1 MTNATLL
8 TRDGGTKTVDAS
20 TLTTLAGAI
29 RGRIIQ
35 PGDTSYDEAR
45 RLWNGMFDRRPA
57 VIVQCAGPSDVIETV
72 NLARKLGVL
81 FTVKGGGHGMAGH
94 AAYDGTLMIDLSPM
108 RGIRV
113 DPVSRS
119 VRAQAGCTWGDV
131 DRETQAFSLVV
142 PGGVVADTG
151 IAGLTL
157 GGGYSW
163 VRRKYGMSIDALLS
177 VDIVTAD
184 GRYMT
189 ANETQN
195 TDLFWAI
202 RGGGGNF
209 GIVTSFEY
217 KAFTLGPEVMLAA
230 AMYPFNEAQSVL
242 RGWRELVP
250 SLSDEVTS
258 DAIIWTVPRS
268 APFPEE
274 IQGRPFIMTAGVYA
288 GTPEEGQKHLQPLRE
303 LGTPFF
309 DMSGLIP
316 WVVLQ
321 GMFDPFFPKGGRYY
335 FKSSYLNSL
344 SDQAIDAIL
353 NHQAARVS
361 AKALT
366 SIRLMGGAIARPAAT
381 ATGFGN
387 RNAPFLLSI
396 DNLWDEAS
404 EDEKQLAWARSYW
417 NDMQRFSNGQ
427 MYFNFP
433 GALEEG
439 QSLIKNSFGGN
450 HTKLTEMKTKYDP
463 ENLFRMN
470 QNIVPA

>member
-1 MTNATLL
+1 MTNATLRL
-8 TRDGGTKTVDAS
+8 RESGT
-20 TLTTLAGAI
+20 TTLPADVLASLSATL
-29 RGRIIQ
+29 RGHLVF
-35 PGDTSYDEAR
+35 PTDASYDETR
-45 RLWNGMFDRRPA
+45 KLWNGMFDRRPGL
-57 VIVQCAGPSDVIETV
+57 IVRCKGPSDVIAT
-72 NLARKLGVL
+72 LQFARLHKLL

-94 AAYDGTLMIDLSPM
+94 AAHDEALMIDLSLM

-113 DPVSRS
+113 DPVARTL
-119 VRAQAGCTWGDV
+119 RAEAGCTWGDV
-131 DRETQAFSLVV
+131 DRESQAFSLVV

-177 VDIVTAD
+177 VDLVTAD
-184 GRYMT
+184 GRYLT
-189 ANETQN
+189 ASASENP
-195 TDLFWAI
+195 DLFWAL

-217 KAFTLGPEVMLAA
+217 RAYPLGPEVMLAA
-230 AMYPFNEAQSVL
+230 PMYPLEDGVDIL
-242 RGWRELVP
+242 RAWRDLAP
-250 SLSDEVTS
+250 GLPDEITS
-258 DAIIWTVPRS
+258 DAVLWMVPHTP
-268 APFPEE
+268 PFPENTW
-274 IQGRPFIMTAGVYA
+274 GRAFVMTVGVYA
-288 GTPEEGQKHLQPLRE
+288 GDPEEGQRRLQPLRE

-309 DMSGLIP
+309 DMSGPIP
-316 WVVLQ
+316 WVALQ

-344 SDQAIDAIL
+344 SDQAIDGIL
-353 NHQAARVS
+353 THQAARTS
-361 AKALT
+361 PKALT

-396 DNLWDEAS
+396 DNLWDEPA
-404 EDEKQLAWARSYW
+404 EDQAQLAWARAYW

-439 QSLIKNSFGGN
+439 PSLIKNSFGGN
-450 HTKLTEMKTKYDP
+450 HARLQSIKRQYDP